1 MQVRIILKV
10 NKIIIKPENRRL
22 KSLPSPYYPPDHKP
36 SIAVKALHEHK
47 ASIAVDALSLA
58 SITVEALSLASI
70 TVKALSLASITVE
83 ALSLASMLFRF
94 NALLLQG
101 AAASRRC
108 RFKALPPQ
116 GPFLQFVPGVVC
128 TVQSFVVFRLP
139 RRVKVTM
146 TDCKQVS
153 NQGRYSSW

>member
-94 NALLLQG
+94 NALLPQG

-108 RFKALPPQ
+108 RFKALPCR
-116 GPFLQFVPGVVC
+116 LQFVPGVVC